1 MPQIKDVMTKNVKLI
16 NPTDTLQVAAQA
28 MREQG
33 CGILPVQ
40 EDDQLI
46 GMITDRD
53 IVIRCLAQGD
63 GPDAEVGD
71 AMTEEVK
78 YCYEDDELAAIC
90 QNMAENQLRRL
101 PVMNKDKRLV
111 GIVSLSDLSKQEP
124 QGAGQALSEI
134 TKPNGQ
140 YHT

>member
-1 MPQIKDVMTKNVKLI
+1 MPQIKDVMTKDVKLI
-16 NPTDTLQVAAQA
+16 NPTDSLQQAAQL

-40 EDDQLI
+40 EDDQLV

-53 IVIRCLAQGD
+53 IVIRCIAEG
-63 GPDAEVGD
+63 GGSDAEVGD
-71 AMTEEVK
+71 FMSEEVK
-78 YCYEDDELAAIC
+78 YCYETDELAAIC

-101 PVMNKDKRLV
+101 PVMNDQKRLV

-140 YHT
+140 NYT